1 MAENITVDD
10 INLEKNGKP
19 VETSAPIPTGTP
31 AAGGETTVPEDV
43 QATETPPEKPI
54 ETPPAD
60 TPPETP
66 VVETP
71 VETPTDTPPETP
83 PEPIVEVPVFDYTG
97 LSKSTG
103 FVLEGPGDVET
114 LLNEHKELKSR
125 DVYHGIEPHAQL
137 LDKALKAGMDM
148 QQYLSAMVMD
158 PEKMSDTQAI
168 KARYELDNADLFKT
182 DPDFADVKFRRE
194 QAAKYGAID
203 SPPKQEG
210 DFETPEEHATWKQ
223 QWEADNDYLKRE
235 QANQG
240 KMAKNTLAEWKAKN
254 TTLPEQGPPVD
265 NSKVVEQYH
274 GEIDT
279 LVGKGD
285 GMDVDM
291 GGEVFK
297 YSMPEEKRRDVGE
310 LMKDPFKAL
319 ETLGYTAK
327 TGHIDVDRLYNVL
340 YQQAS
345 MGGLGAKMSE
355 YVLEKHNTQTIEAK
369 EKGIKTPVMT
379 PGPSGK
385 SEAMEIAE
393 GLQADG
399 KAKEA
404 AMNY

>member
-1 MAENITVDD
+1 MAETITVND
-10 INLEKNGKP
+10 INLEKDGQP
-19 VETSAPIPTGTP
+19 VTPTV
-31 AAGGETTVPEDV
+31 AVKD
-43 QATETPPEKPI
+43 
-54 ETPPAD
+54 PPAEPAP
-60 TPPETP
+60 TEPIKEPPTEP
-66 VVETP
+66 IVETP
-71 VETPTDTPPETP
+71 VEPAPNEPPTEPNEPPIEPVPAEP
-83 PEPIVEVPVFDYTG
+83 PTEPIVETPTFDYSG

-103 FVLEGPGDVET
+103 FALEGQGDVET

-125 DVYHGIEPHAQL
+125 DIYHGIEPHAQL
-137 LDKALKAGMDM
+137 FDKALKAGMDM

-158 PEKMSDTQAI
+158 PEKMSNAQAI
-168 KARYELDNADLFKT
+168 KARYELDNAELFRE

-194 QAAKYGAID
+194 QDAKYGGID
-203 SPPKQEG
+203 SPPKQES
-210 DFETPEEHATWKQ
+210 DFETLEEHATWKQ

-240 KMAKNTLAEWKAKN
+240 KMAKNTLTEWKAKN

-279 LVGKGD
+279 VVGKGE

-297 YSMPEEKRRDVGE
+297 YSMPEEKRREIGE

-319 ETLGYTAK
+319 ESLGYTAQ
-327 TGHIDVDRLYNVL
+327 TGNIDVARLYGVL

-345 MGGLGAKMSE
+345 MEGLGAKMSE

-369 EKGIKTPVMT
+369 EKGIKTPVT
-379 PGPSGK
+379 PPGPSGK
-385 SEAMEIAE
+385 SEAMQIAE
-393 GLQADG
+393 GLAADG